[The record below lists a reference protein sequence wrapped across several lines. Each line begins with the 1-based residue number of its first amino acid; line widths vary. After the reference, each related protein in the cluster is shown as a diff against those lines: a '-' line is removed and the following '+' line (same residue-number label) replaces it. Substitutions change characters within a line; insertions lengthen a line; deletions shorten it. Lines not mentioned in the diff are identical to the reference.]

1 MGLQD
6 IKNLFADYLLQIRSG
21 TLSHKQSF
29 VARQIRTVVLAL
41 RGFDEDKC
49 ALRASALTFY
59 SLLAIVPAAALAFGI
74 AKGFGMQKMLE
85 RELLEKMRGQ
95 EEVISRVIEF
105 ANSALEQTKGGL
117 IAGVGIIILIW
128 LIIKLLGNIEKSF
141 NDIWGITHQ
150 RPLGR
155 KLSDYLSFLFV
166 APILIILSSSITVFI
181 TTQITLITEKIDF
194 LGSVSPLILF
204 VIRLFPYVFIWFLFT
219 FVYIFMPNTKV
230 SFRSGL
236 LGGIVAGTIYEIV
249 QWGYIS
255 FQVGAARAGALYG
268 SFAALPL
275 FMIWLQVSWLIVLF
289 GAEIA
294 FAHQNVDTYQLEPES
309 LGASPAFRRL
319 LALAIAHVCIKN
331 FSIGDRPWTAG
342 EISNSLGIPVRLTN
356 QILNDLVQ
364 SGVLTETIGTDER
377 DPLYQPGRDVNLLD
391 ISFVIKAL
399 DELGNKDIPLERTEK
414 IEKISECL
422 EGFKAMIDRSEENI
436 LLKDI

>member
-1 MGLQD
+1 LGLQD

-21 TLSHKQSF
+21 TLSHKRSF
-29 VARQIRTVVLAL
+29 VARQIRTVLLAL

-117 IAGVGIIILIW
+117 IAGVGTIILIW

-204 VIRLFPYVFIWFLFT
+204 LIKLFPYVFIWLLFM

-236 LGGIVAGTIYEIV
+236 LGGVVAGTIYEIV
-249 QWGYIS
+249 QWVYIS
-255 FQVGAARAGALYG
+255 FQVGAARYGAIYG

-294 FAHQNVDTYQLEPES
+294 FAHQNVDTYELEPES

-331 FSIGDRPWTAG
+331 FSKGDRPWTARD
-342 EISNSLGIPVRLTN
+342 ISNNLGIPVRLTN

-377 DPLYQPGRDVNLLD
+377 DPLYQPGRDINLLD

-422 EGFKAMIDRSEENI
+422 EGFKAMIDRSEENL